1 MALKSWTRGK
11 GIFAAG
17 CGTADIENDWAMP
30 EFVGAGSEQ
39 LTAQHKRALDIAAE
53 SLCAIAALQQSIMFM
68 SVPVCIWTP
77 AVTLPLSAMT
87 RTRDVNHFNIAGV
100 DSTYRR

>member
-1 MALKSWTRGK
+1 MSWTRGK

-17 CGTADIENDWAMP
+17 CGTADTDNDWAMP

-39 LTAQHKRALDIAAE
+39 LTAQHKRARDAAAE
-53 SLCAIAALQQSIMFM
+53 SLCDIAALQQSIMFM
-68 SVPVCIWTP
+68 SMPVCIWTP
-77 AVTLPLSAMT
+77 AVTLPLTVTT
-87 RTRDVNHFNIAGV
+87 RTRDVNHFNIAKT